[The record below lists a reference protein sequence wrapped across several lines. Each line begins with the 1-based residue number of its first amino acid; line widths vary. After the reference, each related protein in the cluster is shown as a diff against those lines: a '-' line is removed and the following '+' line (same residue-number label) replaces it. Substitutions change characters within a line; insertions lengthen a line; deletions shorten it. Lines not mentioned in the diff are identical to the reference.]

1 MLVFK
6 FAVVVLLGYVI
17 GAIPWGLIIGRRF
30 GRVDIRRYGSGRTGG
45 TNVLRTM
52 GRKAFLSVALLD
64 IAKGAV
70 AVLLAAVIVGGDILT
85 VGGSGLGVA
94 FAQIL
99 AGISAVVGHIW
110 PVYAKFK
117 GGRGVATF
125 FGALIAMCPAAGLFG
140 GEILII
146 GAGLSGYASLG
157 SIAGIV
163 GAYAMLI
170 PLTLIYSYPLEYLI
184 FALAGTVLITVVHR
198 DNIQRLLTGKERRFN
213 IRIKLEK
220 PGPGQTDAT
229 K

>member
-1 MLVFK
+1 
-6 FAVVVLLGYVI
+6 
-17 GAIPWGLIIGRRF
+17 
-30 GRVDIRRYGSGRTGG
+30 
-45 TNVLRTM
+45 
-52 GRKAFLSVALLD
+52 
-64 IAKGAV
+64 
-70 AVLLAAVIVGGDILT
+70 
-85 VGGSGLGVA
+85 
-94 FAQIL
+94 
-99 AGISAVVGHIW
+99 
-110 PVYAKFK
+110 
-117 GGRGVATF
+117 
-125 FGALIAMCPAAGLFG
+125 MCPAAGLFG

-198 DNIQRLLTGKERRFN
+198 DNIQRLLTGRERRFN
-213 IRIKLEK
+213 IRIKLEQ